1 MAEING
7 YGTTSNAMI
16 QRTSESKARDSGLNT
31 ENIEG
36 SSRREGVEVILS
48 SDQDQYTDTYESV
61 NQSAARQLSSTE
73 QRALDDLEYDQR
85 TARSEN
91 LDDIETNE
99 AD

>member
-7 YGTTSNAMI
+7 YGTTSNTMI

-36 SSRREGVEVILS
+36 
-48 SDQDQYTDTYESV
+48 QDQYTDTYESV